1 MGMVDQFV
9 HLYKLNVGF
18 KMISVSE
25 SFCNREKG
33 VASTSI
39 GFNWLTQK
47 ERRDLRRVC
56 LTDENQAEER
66 GEVDHP
72 AAKPLAV
79 NFPEREA

>member
-9 HLYKLNVGF
+9 HLYKLIVGF

-39 GFNWLTQK
+39 GFNWLTHL
-47 ERRDLRRVC
+47 RDLRRVC
-56 LTDENQAEER
+56 LTDENQAEES

>member
-1 MGMVDQFV
+1 MVDQFV

-33 VASTSI
+33 VASTST
-39 GFNWLTQK
+39 GFNWLTHLG
-47 ERRDLRRVC
+47 RDLRRVC
-56 LTDENQAEER
+56 LTEENQAEES

-79 NFPEREA
+79 NFLEREA